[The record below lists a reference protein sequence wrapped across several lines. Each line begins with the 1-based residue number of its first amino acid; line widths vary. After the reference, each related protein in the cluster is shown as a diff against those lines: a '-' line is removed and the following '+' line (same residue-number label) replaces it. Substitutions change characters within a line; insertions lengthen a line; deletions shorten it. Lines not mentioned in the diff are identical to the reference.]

1 MLPEKS
7 NQIVEAVIYSSCV
20 VGCVL
25 AWLDVHGAGILVI
38 VAVITAIV
46 NICYKIKSY
55 KLEQAKFKRLF
66 SPKEIDD

>member
-1 MLPEKS
+1 MLTEKS
-7 NQIVEAVIYSSCV
+7 SAIIYSTCG

-38 VAVITAIV
+38 VAIITAIF

-66 SPKEIDD
+66 APKEIDD

>member
-1 MLPEKS
+1 MYTTIGRLS
-7 NQIVEAVIYSSCV
+7 
-20 VGCVL
+20 
-25 AWLDVHGAGILVI
+25 WLDVHGAGILVI